1 MKGHLIA
8 FMILIFSL
16 RQKRNSKKVEKVEFL
31 DHNFVK
37 VSLQFFNIIF
47 SDRSNFNETV
57 VFYFP
62 FANQT
67 IFTPVLI

>member
-47 SDRSNFNETV
+47 SDQISTKPL
-57 VFYFP
+57 YFI
-62 FANQT
+62 FLLQT
-67 IFTPVLI
+67 KRYLPQSSFE